1 VSSILEALKK
11 AEAEAPRKDRVEI
24 RSGKLALDVARRP
37 ERGPWLRWLLLAGV
51 VTAAAVAAWLLKPSR
66 PVSTT
71 ANIQSYR
78 ITPPKN
84 TTPGK
89 APGQVRHKPAAQPSG
104 ASRHGPMQPENT
116 DGRGPARGPAT
127 PRPSPQRRVAP
138 AAVQHTGPSD
148 STPTRGPATRTT
160 SRKATSRTST
170 APRTPVYQRSGHGL
184 TLQAIAWDPDARK
197 RFAVIN
203 NQIVRQGQSVDGKV
217 VERIAE
223 DEIIVAQ
230 GGKRWKIE
238 FRIE

>member
-37 ERGPWLRWLLLAGV
+37 DRRSWLRWLLLAAG
-51 VTAAAVAAWLLKPSR
+51 VTAVAVAAWFLKPTR
-66 PVSTT
+66 PVHTA

-78 ITPPKN
+78 ITPPKK
-84 TTPGK
+84 TTPRRE
-89 APGQVRHKPAAQPSG
+89 PGQIHHKPAAQTPG
-104 ASRHGPMQPENT
+104 ASS
-116 DGRGPARGPAT
+116 RGPTQSRDTAGRQPVRGPVT
-127 PRPSPQRRVAP
+127 PPPSPQGRVAP
-138 AAVQHTGPSD
+138 AAVQHAGPSD
-148 STPTRGPATRTT
+148 RTPTRGPATRTT

-170 APRTPVYQRSGHGL
+170 APQTPVYQRSGHGL

-203 NQIVRQGQSVDGKV
+203 NQIVRQGQSVDGKL